1 MSDEPN
7 EGTLPFDRERLGRL
21 PQAFDVWQLGAR
33 QLDATVRTADG
44 EVRPWMTGVFSSTE
58 GLVLAFE
65 LTQEQPSPA
74 QAWQLLLRSIQKPE
88 AGEPHR
94 PTEVQL
100 AEGSGWAEALRPS
113 LDALGVDCATV
124 PALDG
129 LGALLDEL
137 SGQLASQ
144 GGTALLD
151 MPGVTPDAV
160 GGLFDAAAIFYRQA
174 PWKKTGERPIR
185 IECERF
191 ESGPWYAVVLGQGGM
206 TSGLVLYDD
215 LATLLRIQQGG
226 LHEEESARQTAAL
239 AVVFG
244 EQEDLPPQDVAAAE
258 HHGWPVAAP
267 DAYPSV
273 YRMEP
278 GLSMRPPLAWEVE
291 LLEGSL
297 RAVPEFVRKKTRRV
311 APLSLTVPTAGGGLP
326 LVLSWAA
333 D

>member
-1 MSDEPN
+1 MSDKP
-7 EGTLPFDRERLGRL
+7 EGVLPFDRAHLSRL
-21 PQAFDVWQLGAR
+21 PQTFDVWQVGAR
-33 QLDATVRTADG
+33 QLDTAVRAGDR

-58 GLVLAFE
+58 GLMLAFE
-65 LTQEQPSPA
+65 LTQERPEPA
-74 QAWQLLLRSIQKPE
+74 QVWQLLLRAMQKPE
-88 AGEPHR
+88 VGEPHR
-94 PTEVQL
+94 PTEVQF
-100 AEGSGWAEALRPS
+100 AEESGWAKALQPS
-113 LDALGVDCATV
+113 LDALGVEGATV

-129 LGALLDEL
+129 LDALLDEL

-160 GGLFDAAAIFYRQA
+160 GGLFDAAAVFYRLA

-215 LATLLRIQQGG
+215 LATLLRIQQGDMP
-226 LHEEESARQTAAL
+226 EEENARQTAAL

-244 EQEDLPPQDVAAAE
+244 GPEDLPPQDVAAVE
-258 HHGWPVAAP
+258 QHGWPVAAP

-291 LLEGSL
+291 LLEGAL
-297 RAVPEFVRKKTRRV
+297 RAVPEFARKKTRQL
-311 APLSLTVPTAGGGLP
+311 APLSLSVPTASGELP

>member
-1 MSDEPN
+1 MADEP
-7 EGTLPFDRERLGRL
+7 EGVLPFDRESLGRL
-21 PQAFDVWQLGAR
+21 PQTFDVWQLGAR
-33 QLDATVRTADG
+33 QLDAPVRAGDR
-44 EVRPWMTGVFSSTE
+44 EVRPWMTGVFSNTE
-58 GLVLAFE
+58 GLMLAFE
-65 LTQEQPSPA
+65 LTQEEPSPA
-74 QAWQLLLRSIQKPE
+74 QAWQLLLRAIQQPE

-94 PTEVQL
+94 PTEVQF
-100 AEGSGWAEALRPS
+100 AEGPGWSEALRPS
-113 LDALGVDCATV
+113 LDAVGVECATV
-124 PALDG
+124 PALDA
-129 LGALLDEL
+129 LDALLGEL

-144 GGTALLD
+144 GATALLD

-160 GGLFDAAAIFYRQA
+160 GGLFDAAAVFYRQA

-191 ESGPWYAVVLGQGGM
+191 ESSPWYAVVLGQGGM

-215 LATLLRIQQGG
+215 LATLLRIQEGG

-244 EQEDLPPQDVAAAE
+244 GPEDLSPQDIAAAQR
-258 HHGWPVAAP
+258 HGWPVAAP

-278 GLSMRPPLAWEVE
+278 GLSMRPPLAWEVG

-297 RAVPEFVRKKTRRV
+297 RAVPEFVRKKTRRM
-311 APLSLTVPTAGGGLP
+311 APLSLTVPTASGELP
-326 LVLSWAA
+326 LVLSWAE